1 MSFKKLIKQHLQE
14 HGWIIIP
21 DVLTEEEIDHAKTSF
36 YSWQKTIPNHDI
48 IHNKCDPHG
57 IYKHHEAGHQ
67 YHSWYIRTRPAVQ
80 HIFKT
85 IWDCENLIVSFDGSC
100 YIDKKNKKKD
110 NIWTHTDQ
118 APATKGLSCYQGFV
132 SLTSNKERTLVV
144 YDKSHLL
151 HEKYFKEQ
159 NNTSKNNW
167 NLIDHETLDTLAEDK
182 MVLEVPAGAL
192 VIWDSR
198 IFHQNQYGA
207 PESEERIVQYV
218 CYLPREHEKNTEA
231 MKRKRQKYYLER
243 RTTSHW
249 PAPIHVN
256 GKQPRTFGNKSLQI
270 DYSSLTPP
278 NLSSMEE
285 EIQKLL

>member
-1 MSFKKLIKQHLQE
+1 MSFKEIIKQHLQE
-14 HGWIIIP
+14 HGWAIIP

-36 YSWQKTIPNHDI
+36 YSWQKTIPNH
-48 IHNKCDPHG
+48 NKYTSHG
-57 IYKHHEAGHQ
+57 IYQHHEVGHQ
-67 YHSWYIRTRPAVQ
+67 YHAWYIRTRPAVQ

-85 IWDCENLIVSFDGSC
+85 IWGCENLIVSFDGSC
-100 YIDKKNKKKD
+100 YIDEKNKKKD

-118 APATKGLSCYQGFV
+118 APATTGLSCYQGFV

-151 HEKYFKEQ
+151 HEKYFQEQ
-159 NNTSKNNW
+159 NNTSKKHW
-167 NLIDHETLDTLAEDK
+167 NKIDHETLAALAEHK
-182 MVLEVPAGAL
+182 LVLEVPAGAL
-192 VIWDSR
+192 VVWDSR
-198 IFHQNQYGA
+198 TFHQNQYGA

-218 CYLPREHEKNTEA
+218 CYLPREHKKNTEA

-249 PAPIHVN
+249 PAPIYVN
-256 GKQPRTFGNKSLQI
+256 PLQPSTYGDLSLKI

-278 NLSSMEE
+278 DLSSLED